1 MSSAAPTCN
10 HTTNDDL
17 IRIKAVADYQFGAG
31 CGEALIPDNVV
42 VIRSRKTGKVKGIY
56 HKGRLL
62 ATLRPSDGYLA
73 LSVDGARLLVKT
85 LNPPRYRI
93 VVQDDVLDF
102 IKQGRNL
109 FSKHVVS
116 ADPKIRPGE
125 EVLITDFRDRVI
137 AVGRATL
144 NGTEMKRFKKGLA
157 AKVRKGI
164 GVMEGII

>member
-1 MSSAAPTCN
+1 VAPTCRQI
-10 HTTNDDL
+10 TDDDL
-17 IRIKAVADYQFGAG
+17 IRIRAVADYQFGAG
-31 CGEALIPDNVV
+31 CGEALIPDRIAG
-42 VIRSRKTGKVKGIY
+42 IRSRKTGKVKGIY

-73 LSVDGARLLVKT
+73 LSVDGARLLVKA

-93 VVQDDVLDF
+93 VVQDDVLGF

-116 ADPKIRPGE
+116 ADPEIRPGE
-125 EVLITDFRDRVI
+125 EVLITDSRDHVV

-144 NGTEMKRFKKGLA
+144 NGTEMKRFKIGLA
-157 AKVRKGI
+157 AKVRKGT
-164 GVMEGII
+164 EG

>member
-1 MSSAAPTCN
+1 MAPTCRQI
-10 HTTNDDL
+10 TDDDL
-17 IRIKAVADYQFGAG
+17 IRIRAVADYQFGVG
-31 CGEALIPDNVV
+31 CGEALISDRIA

-73 LSVDGARLLVKT
+73 LSIDGARLLVKV

-93 VVQDDVLDF
+93 VVQDDVLAF

-116 ADPKIRPGE
+116 ADPEIRPGE
-125 EVLITDFRDRVI
+125 EVLITDSRDHVV
-137 AVGRATL
+137 A
-144 NGTEMKRFKKGLA
+144 
-157 AKVRKGI
+157 
-164 GVMEGII
+164 

>member
-1 MSSAAPTCN
+1 VAPTCRQI
-10 HTTNDDL
+10 TDDDL
-17 IRIKAVADYQFGAG
+17 IRIRAVADYQFGAG
-31 CGEALIPDNVV
+31 CGEALIPDRIA
-42 VIRSRKTGKVKGIY
+42 VIKSRKTGKVKGIY

-73 LSVDGARLLVKT
+73 LSVDGARLLVKV

-116 ADPKIRPGE
+116 ADPEIRPGE
-125 EVLITDFRDRVI
+125 EVLITDSRDHVV

-144 NGTEMKRFKKGLA
+144 NGTEMKRFKIGLA
-157 AKVRKGI
+157 AKVRKGT
-164 GVMEGII
+164 EG

>member
-1 MSSAAPTCN
+1 MAPTCRQI
-10 HTTNDDL
+10 TDDDL
-17 IRIKAVADYQFGAG
+17 IRIRAVADYQFGAG
-31 CGEALIPDNVV
+31 CGEALIPDRIA
-42 VIRSRKTGKVKGIY
+42 VIKSRKTGKVKGIY

-73 LSVDGARLLVKT
+73 LSVDGARLLVKV

-116 ADPKIRPGE
+116 ADPEIRPGE
-125 EVLITDFRDRVI
+125 EVLITDSRDHVV

-144 NGTEMKRFKKGLA
+144 NGTEMKRFKIGLA
-157 AKVRKGI
+157 AKVRKGT
-164 GVMEGII
+164 EG

>member
-1 MSSAAPTCN
+1 MSSAAPTCRQI
-10 HTTNDDL
+10 TDDDR

-31 CGEALIPDNVV
+31 CGEVLFPNRVA

-73 LSVDGARLLVKT
+73 LSVDGARLLVKA

-93 VVQDDVLDF
+93 VVQDDVLAF

-116 ADPKIRPGE
+116 ADPEIRPGE
-125 EVLITDFRDRVI
+125 EVFITDSRDHVV

-144 NGTEMKRFKKGLA
+144 NGTEMKRFKIGLA
-157 AKVRKGI
+157 AKVRKGS
-164 GVMEGII
+164 EG